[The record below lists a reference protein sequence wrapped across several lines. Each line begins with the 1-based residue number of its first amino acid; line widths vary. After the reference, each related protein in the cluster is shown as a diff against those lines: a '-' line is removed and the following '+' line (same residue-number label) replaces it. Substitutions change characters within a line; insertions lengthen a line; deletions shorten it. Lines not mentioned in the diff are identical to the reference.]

1 MSLIEYQK
9 LVGKEILDKLK
20 EKDPAVFIGGGA
32 PRDWYNNNPASDL
45 DVYFNS
51 SKILKEYEKLQWD
64 MTSYWSLETFKN
76 PLIMA
81 SFNYLSE
88 LFPDVSDMHV
98 LEGEISYNFNEK
110 SIIVIQF
117 EYKEVTVQFI
127 TNIIGEQCIEEF
139 ALNVSQILTRDCV
152 EYFATEDF
160 ELGFKHK
167 ALYRTSMYTHN
178 RNNYLQ
184 KITSRFP
191 DFTYINQ
198 IPLKFKKDTYIG

>member
-1 MSLIEYQK
+1 MSATTTELSKQILNVVPRKSYFTSIRNADTFYINK
-9 LVGKEILDKLK
+9 SRVEIYPDNI
-20 EKDPAVFIGGGA
+20 PANGFSPNGENEIVFTIGG
-32 PRDWYNNNPASDL
+32 NNPVNRFMDL
-45 DVYFNS
+45 RSHSIQLVFEG
-51 SKILKEYEKLQWD
+51 I
-64 MTSYWSLETFKN
+64 
-76 PLIMA
+76 
-81 SFNYLSE
+81 SE
-88 LFPDVSDMHV
+88 NTTTNAVAAGKCRIAPP
-98 LEGEISYNFNEK
+98 
-110 SIIVIQF
+110 
-117 EYKEVTVQFI
+117 I

-184 KITSRFP
+184 KITSKFP